1 MLVKAAGLAI
11 DLCLCFDILS
21 YRVPSVSTRGVDI
34 MQWPLAA
41 ELPMPSFTHGAT
53 SKIAN
58 IHPGWSPASLTVYHS
73 NQNWGDTAEGRVT
86 SHVAP
91 ARVHG

>member
-11 DLCLCFDILS
+11 DLCLCCDILS

-41 ELPMPSFTHGAT
+41 ELPHALCYTWSHHQDRQHPSWLEPRLSDGV
-53 SKIAN
+53 S
-58 IHPGWSPASLTVYHS
+58 
-73 NQNWGDTAEGRVT
+73 
-86 SHVAP
+86 
-91 ARVHG
+91 